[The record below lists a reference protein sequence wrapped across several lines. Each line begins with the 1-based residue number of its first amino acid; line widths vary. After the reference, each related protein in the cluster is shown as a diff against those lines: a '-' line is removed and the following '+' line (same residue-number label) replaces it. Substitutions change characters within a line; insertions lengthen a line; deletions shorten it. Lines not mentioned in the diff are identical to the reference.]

1 MGRPLWVELMSLSCL
16 AGLLFSS
23 GCESG
28 QTEDPLDT
36 VQSKIDS
43 DEAVEQQILEIER
56 TVRERDA
63 AERIYNHLYYE
74 RDEILNIAQGN
85 YNGNSPLHRA
95 LIREH
100 AWIVLAELRKRR
112 PEFEIRI
119 ETERKPAPPDSA
131 PEKVD
136 PELEEAI
143 EKLPEEFK

>member
-1 MGRPLWVELMSLSCL
+1 MQRLLLSLSIL
-16 AGLLFSS
+16 VLLFVS
-23 GCESG
+23 GCGSST
-28 QTEDPLDT
+28 TEDPLDT
-36 VQSKIDS
+36 VQNKIDT

-63 AERIYNHLYYE
+63 AERIYNHLYHE

-119 ETERKPAPPDSA
+119 ESERKPAPPEPAQEPSNPD
-131 PEKVD
+131 V
-136 PELEEAI
+136 